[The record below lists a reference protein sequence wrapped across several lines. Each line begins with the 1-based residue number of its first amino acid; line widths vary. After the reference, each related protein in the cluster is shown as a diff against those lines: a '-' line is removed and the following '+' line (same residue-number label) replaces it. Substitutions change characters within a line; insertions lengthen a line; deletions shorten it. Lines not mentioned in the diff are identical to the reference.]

1 MSAGNPTPQPL
12 REVVSYVHRGGRMTD
27 GQELAWNRWWPAYGR
42 ALGPVNANPLPAGPR
57 QDAGSNDSA
66 GDELDLDLRTWF
78 GRTAPVIFE
87 IGSGMGE
94 STAALAAASPDVDHL
109 AVEVYQ
115 PGLAQLLM
123 RVQDLGLTN
132 LRLLR
137 ADAVIVL
144 REHVEPD
151 TLSGIRIYFP
161 DPWPKR
167 KHHKRR
173 LVQPGFVALAASRLA
188 AGGTLHMA
196 TDWQHYADQMRE
208 TCDAEPSLRPERA
221 PAEDWTPRPSWRP
234 LTKFEQRAVHEGR
247 AVRDLIYRRV

>member
-1 MSAGNPTPQPL
+1 MSTSELTPQPH

-27 GQELAWNRWWPAYGR
+27 GQELAWERWWPVYGR
-42 ALGPVNANPLPAGPR
+42 ALGPVNANPLPG
-57 QDAGSNDSA
+57 DSA
-66 GDELDLDLRTWF
+66 KKPNEPELDLDLHAWF
-78 GRTAPVIFE
+78 GRRAPVIFE

-94 STAALAAASPDVDHL
+94 STAALAAAAPEVDHL

-123 RVQDLGLTN
+123 RIQEQGLTN

-137 ADAVIVL
+137 ADAVVVL
-144 REHVEPD
+144 REHITPD
-151 TLSGIRIYFP
+151 SLAGVRIYFP

-173 LVQPGFVALAASRLA
+173 LVQPEFVALAASRIEP
-188 AGGTLHMA
+188 GGTLHMA
-196 TDWQHYADQMRE
+196 TDWAHYADQMRE
-208 TCDAEPSLRPERA
+208 VCDAEPSLAPERE
-221 PAEDWTPRPSWRP
+221 PGQDWTPRPPWRP